1 MFAPVSGAKTR
12 LALAG
17 AAVIVVVI
25 LAGCGRKSQPDL
37 VKGKTLFAQKC
48 ASCHT
53 LARANAKGQVGP
65 NLDDAFAQAR
75 RDGFGKQTFEGVVY
89 EQIANVRRSSQMPPD
104 LVKGQSARD
113 VAGYIAAVAGVGGKD
128 QGALANAGQTKA
140 SSKPIVASGS
150 NIRIDADPTGALAF
164 ASSQAKAKAGRL
176 SFTMV
181 NKASVPHDIAVETRT
196 GSKALG
202 GKLLGKGS
210 VVSNGKTSTF
220 TATLKKGTYTFL
232 CTVPG
237 HAEGGMLGKLVVQ

>member
-1 MFAPVSGAKTR
+1 MFAPVSAGKLR
-12 LALAG
+12 LVLAG

-53 LARANAKGQVGP
+53 LARAGAKGSVGP

-89 EQIANVRRSSQMPPD
+89 EQIANVRRNSQMPPD

-113 VAGYIAAVAGVGGKD
+113 VAGYIAAVAGAGGKD
-128 QGALANAGQTKA
+128 QGALASAGRPKT
-140 SSKPIVASGS
+140 SSKPIVARGR
-150 NIRIDADPTGALAF
+150 NIRIDAEPTGALAF
-164 ASSQAKAKAGRL
+164 VSNQARAPAGKL
-176 SFTMV
+176 TFTMV
-181 NKASVPHDIAVETRT
+181 NRASVPHDIAVETRT
-196 GSKALG
+196 GTKPLG
-202 GKLLGKGS
+202 GKILGKGG

-220 TATLKKGTYTFL
+220 TVTLKKGTYTFL